1 MREFNAYVKEAGRD
15 PVLIAATIKAI
26 GRVAA
31 WMPSLTDSC
40 LRGLMQLIQTAKQE
54 DMVAESVVVV
64 RTLVQQAPETRVKM
78 IRQLARMLEKIRA
91 PMARASIV
99 WMLGSYHELVPKLAP
114 DALRELVKSFKT
126 EESQVKLQVL
136 NLGSKL
142 FLAQPENCESL
153 FRYLLDMARYDMDFD
168 IRDRARLIRGILLSG
183 DSSMVEGKAS
193 RLLTGSRMAPEFV
206 APSHGRTAFVL
217 NTLSHVV
224 SHQVSGYIPIGDHP
238 DEVPDASIREP
249 IMSSEVKGSSESK
262 KSKKDDKTLQ
272 TI

>member
-126 EESQVKLQVL
+126 EAVS
-136 NLGSKL
+136 
-142 FLAQPENCESL
+142 
-153 FRYLLDMARYDMDFD
+153 YTH
-168 IRDRARLIRGILLSG
+168 
-183 DSSMVEGKAS
+183 
-193 RLLTGSRMAPEFV
+193 LTLP
-206 APSHGRTAFVL
+206 
-217 NTLSHVV
+217 
-224 SHQVSGYIPIGDHP
+224 
-238 DEVPDASIREP
+238 
-249 IMSSEVKGSSESK
+249 
-262 KSKKDDKTLQ
+262 
-272 TI
+272 TICSV